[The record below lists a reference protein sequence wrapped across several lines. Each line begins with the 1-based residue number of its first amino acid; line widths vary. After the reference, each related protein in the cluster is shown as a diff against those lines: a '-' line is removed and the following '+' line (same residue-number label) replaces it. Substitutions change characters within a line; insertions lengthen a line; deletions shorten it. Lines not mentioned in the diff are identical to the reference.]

1 MIRIWHDEDSDAQP
15 TTHRNRNALTP
26 VHTRRDHTGENEVM
40 FDLLELLQ
48 LADMQL
54 MEVANMQLPP
64 SLLSS
69 QSRPRSRSK
78 RKRKKPRD
86 LSPRKRATLRS
97 MR

>member
-1 MIRIWHDEDSDAQP
+1 MIRIWHDEASDAQP
-15 TTHRNRNALTP
+15 TPRRNRNALAP
-26 VHTRRDHTGENEVM
+26 SRRDHTEENELM
-40 FDLLELLQ
+40 FDLLELLE
-48 LADMQL
+48 LAD
-54 MEVANMQLPP
+54 MQLPP
-64 SLLSS
+64 SLLLS